1 MHGAVAELTV
11 PPNKSGLNSKPYAP
25 NSVPAAA
32 FRFTLTTGR
41 VRELR
46 RLGDQADYRIR
57 DPLSSRLPD
66 SDPGTQFGNLLRNLA
81 QLSMT
86 EHFRWNNNATL

>member
-11 PPNKSGLNSKPYAP
+11 PPNESGLNSKPYAP

-32 FRFTLTTGR
+32 FRFSLTTGR

-46 RLGDQADYRIR
+46 RLGDQADYGIK
-57 DPLSSRLPD
+57 DPLSSTILILAPNLEITTKFSTAEHDRTLPME
-66 SDPGTQFGNLLRNLA
+66 Q
-81 QLSMT
+81 
-86 EHFRWNNNATL
+86 